1 MICFQKLLIRHNRP
15 SGTEFFTEFRTKQMC
30 AEKMHFDWDQTFVN
44 AELKLPNS
52 PIVNDIP
59 LDWLEYKV
67 CTFHIVQCTIALP
80 EISRIFDIPLLRDKM
95 IVSSI
100 D

>member
-1 MICFQKLLIRHNRP
+1 
-15 SGTEFFTEFRTKQMC
+15 MC

-59 LDWLEYKV
+59 LDWLQYKV
-67 CTFHIVQCTIALP
+67 
-80 EISRIFDIPLLRDKM
+80 RLL
-95 IVSSI
+95 
-100 D
+100 